1 MPIGSRSAGTSTRR
15 APAAKAAS
23 DAALFPAQPVGAWR
37 RLAELLLQ
45 REVLAARVRRGGPVA
60 LAAEP
65 ARGPEVDR
73 LVESLLLDGTGG
85 SLDDTLAARRRRLD
99 EVDAG
104 FADPVASARRAL
116 DDELSGDGVFAILA
130 ANAGLDRKAAEM
142 LGLLVAVELDLSLQR
157 LAAWLHDGAPSRR
170 LTLGLLTRLT
180 GSPPATGAGDDGTG
194 LAAVAPEG
202 ALVRAGYVTVDDDGP
217 WADRTV
223 AVEPAVIWALLG
235 DRSRD
240 PDLPAELDIHLAA
253 EPGDRRLRLVAVHGG
268 DRWRRR
274 QTGADAAGATRYL
287 VAAAPAT
294 ERAWRALVREATIRG
309 CGVVLEVDR
318 PGDAGTAWGGALG
331 PEARRWLERASHVVW
346 VLSSTAQLPLDSL
359 PRRPWRELEASDEPA
374 GPDEWAELLPGAEVG
389 RHPLSAD
396 QIRQVSR
403 AYGAVGGD
411 LDAAVRRLAS
421 GAIDRLARRVRP
433 RRTWDDLVLPAGR
446 RAELAEVVSRYR
458 HRALVHGTWGY
469 RLGQA
474 NGVVALFHGPSGTG
488 KTLSAEIIAHDL
500 GLDLFTIDLSAMVSK
515 YIGETEKN
523 LEEVFDAAS
532 AANVVLLFDEADSL
546 FGKRSEVNEAK
557 DRYANIEVSYLLQRI
572 ERYEGIAILTTNL
585 LKNIDQAFLRRID
598 VLAEFALPEPDE
610 RLALWRLG
618 FPPTAPLGADV
629 DLEALAD
636 RFKLAGGNIH
646 SVCLTAAFLAAEA
659 GGVITMTEVVE
670 GLKREYAKLGR
681 LRTTEEFGPWLS

>member
-1 MPIGSRSAGTSTRR
+1 
-15 APAAKAAS
+15 
-23 DAALFPAQPVGAWR
+23 V
-37 RLAELLLQ
+37 Q
-45 REVLAARVRRGGPVA
+45 REVLTARVRRGGPVA
-60 LAAEP
+60 LPAEP
-65 ARGPEVDR
+65 VRGPEIDR
-73 LVESLLLDGTGG
+73 MVEGLLLDDPAA
-85 SLDDTLAARRRRLD
+85 SLDETLAARRQRLD
-99 EVDAG
+99 EVAAG
-104 FADPVASARRAL
+104 FAEPLAAARRAL
-116 DDELSGDGVFAILA
+116 DDELAGDAVFAILA
-130 ANAGLDRKAAEM
+130 ANAGLDRAAAEI
-142 LGLLVAVELDLSLQR
+142 LGLLVAVEVDLSLQR
-157 LAAWLHDGAPSRR
+157 LVAWLHDGVPARR
-170 LTLGLLTRLT
+170 LTLGLLAGLV
-180 GSPPATGAGDDGTG
+180 GPGVGAGEGG
-194 LAAVAPEG
+194 GALAAVAPDG
-202 ALVRAGYVTVDDDGP
+202 GLLRAGYVTVDDEGP
-217 WADRTV
+217 WAARAV
-223 AVEPAVIWALLG
+223 AMEPAVIWALLG

-240 PDLPAELDIHLAA
+240 PDLPADLDLHLTA
-253 EPGDRRLRLVAVHGG
+253 EPGDPRLRLVAVHGG

-287 VAAAPAT
+287 VAAAPTAD
-294 ERAWRALVREATIRG
+294 RAWRSLVREATIRG
-309 CGVVLEVDR
+309 CGVVLEI
-318 PGDAGTAWGGALG
+318 GTVSDTGAIALTAD
-331 PEARRWLERASHVVW
+331 ARRWLERATHVVW
-346 VLSSTAQLPLDSL
+346 VLSSSAQLPLDAL
-359 PRRPWRELEASDEPA
+359 PRRPWRELEAGDEPA
-374 GPDEWAELLPGAEVG
+374 GPEEWAELLPGAEVG

-396 QIRQVSR
+396 QIRHVSR
-403 AYGAVGGD
+403 AYGAVGND

-421 GAIDRLARRVRP
+421 GAIDRLARRIRP

-446 RAELAEVVSRYR
+446 RAELAEVVARYR

-523 LEEVFDAAS
+523 LEEVFEAAA

-572 ERYEGIAILTTNL
+572 ERYDGIAILTTNL

-618 FPPTAPLGADV
+618 FPTTAPLGADV
-629 DLEALAD
+629 DLTALAD

-659 GGVITMTEVVE
+659 GGAITMAEVVE

-681 LRTTEEFGPWLS
+681 LRTAEEFGPWLS

>member
-1 MPIGSRSAGTSTRR
+1 MAPAGTGGVGSSPT
-15 APAAKAAS
+15 
-23 DAALFPAQPVGAWR
+23 GAWR
-37 RLAELLLQ
+37 RLAELLVQ

-60 LAAEP
+60 LPSDP
-65 ARGPEVDR
+65 ARGPEIDR
-73 LVESLLLDGTGG
+73 LVESLVLDDPAA
-85 SLDDTLAARRRRLD
+85 SLDDTLAARRQRLD
-99 EVDAG
+99 ELAAG
-104 FADPVASARRAL
+104 FAPPLAAARRAL
-116 DDELSGDGVFAILA
+116 DDELAGDGVFAILT
-130 ANAGLDRKAAEM
+130 ANAGLDRTAAET

-157 LAAWLHDGAPSRR
+157 LVAWLHDGVPSRR
-170 LTLGLLTRLT
+170 LTLGLLAGLIGGGVESAA
-180 GSPPATGAGDDGTG
+180 GSHGGAGMGP
-194 LAAVAPEG
+194 VAPEG
-202 ALVRAGYVTVDDDGP
+202 GLLRAGYVTLEDEGP
-217 WADRTV
+217 WAARTV
-223 AVEPAVIWALLG
+223 AVEPALIWALLG

-240 PDLPAELDIHLAA
+240 PDLPADLDLHLTAA
-253 EPGDRRLRLVAVHGG
+253 LGDPRLRLVAVHGG

-274 QTGADAAGATRYL
+274 QTGAEAAGATRYL

-294 ERAWRALVREATIRG
+294 DRAWRSLVREATIRG
-309 CGVVLEVDR
+309 CGVVLEVDGG
-318 PGDAGTAWGGALG
+318 PSGGGAATPAGATAERGSAGLT
-331 PEARRWLERASHVVW
+331 PEARRWLERATHVVW
-346 VLSSTAQLPLDSL
+346 VLSSSAQLPLDAL
-359 PRRPWRELEASDEPA
+359 PRRPWRELEAGDEPA
-374 GPDEWAELLPGAEVG
+374 GPDEWAELLPGAEAG

-396 QIRQVSR
+396 QIRHVAR
-403 AYGAVGGD
+403 AYGAVGHD

-446 RAELAEVVSRYR
+446 RAELAEVVARYR

-572 ERYEGIAILTTNL
+572 ERYDGIAILTTNL

-618 FPPTAPLGADV
+618 FPPPAPVGADV

-646 SVCLTAAFLAAEA
+646 SVCLTAAFLAAEG

-681 LRTTEEFGPWLS
+681 LRTAEEFGPWLS

>member
-1 MPIGSRSAGTSTRR
+1 M
-15 APAAKAAS
+15 
-23 DAALFPAQPVGAWR
+23 
-37 RLAELLLQ
+37 Q

-60 LAAEP
+60 LPAEP
-65 ARGPEVDR
+65 ARGPEIDR
-73 LVESLLLDGTGG
+73 LVEGLLLDD
-85 SLDDTLAARRRRLD
+85 SDAALDDTLAARRHRLD
-99 EVDAG
+99 EVHAG
-104 FADPVASARRAL
+104 FAGPLADAHRAL
-116 DDELSGDGVFAILA
+116 DEELAGDSVFAILA
-130 ANAGLDRKAAEM
+130 ANAGLGREAAAT
-142 LGLLVAVELDLSLQR
+142 LSLLVAVEVDLSLQR
-157 LAAWLHDGAPSRR
+157 LVAWLHDGVPSRR
-170 LTLGLLTRLT
+170 LTLGLLTSLTARAAGPEAGRVEGPRHRL
-180 GSPPATGAGDDGTG
+180 GSE
-194 LAAVAPEG
+194 AVAPDG
-202 ALVRAGYVTVDDDGP
+202 ALLRAGYVTVDDDGP
-217 WADRTV
+217 WAARTV

-240 PDLPAELDIHLAA
+240 PDLPADLDLHLTA
-253 EPGDRRLRLVAVHGG
+253 EPGDPRLRLVAVHGG

-274 QTGADAAGATRYL
+274 QTGTEAAGATRYL
-287 VAAAPAT
+287 VAGAPSGD
-294 ERAWRALVREATIRG
+294 RAWRALVREATIRG
-309 CGVVLEVDR
+309 CGVVLEVDG
-318 PGDAGTAWGGALG
+318 PVPSATGPDGGAALTA
-331 PEARRWLERASHVVW
+331 EARRWLERAVHVVW
-346 VLSSTAQLPLDSL
+346 VLSSSAQLPLDCL
-359 PRRPWRELEASDEPA
+359 PRRPWRELEAGDEPA
-374 GPDEWAELLPGAEVG
+374 GPEEWAELLPGAEVG

-396 QIRQVSR
+396 QIRHVAR
-403 AYGAVGGD
+403 AYDAVGCD

-446 RAELAEVVSRYR
+446 RAELAEVVTRYR
-458 HRALVHGTWGY
+458 HRALVHGSWGY

-488 KTLSAEIIAHDL
+488 KTLAAEIIAHDL

-523 LEEVFDAAS
+523 LEEVFGAAS

-572 ERYEGIAILTTNL
+572 ERYDGIAILTTNL

-618 FPPTAPLGADV
+618 FPATAPLGADV

-659 GGVITMTEVVE
+659 GGAITMAEVVD

-681 LRTTEEFGPWLS
+681 LRTAEEFGPWLG